1 LAKVTLRLESR
12 MSVPTGECSTTAALT
27 GREPPAGLALRKN
40 RRRRPPPVMSPT
52 VNAVA
57 KMAVVI
63 MRVLAGV

>member
-1 LAKVTLRLESR
+1 
-12 MSVPTGECSTTAALT
+12 MSVLTGECSTTAALT
-27 GREPPAGLALRKN
+27 GREPPPALALRKK
-40 RRRRPPPVMSPT
+40 RRSPPPVMSPT